1 MRTIGIAALLALT
14 ATAEPPRWEA
24 LLAAGRDREAARAV
38 AGPAAAG
45 RADALAFQARLYDEG
60 RGVRADQRRAVALTR
75 RAAEAGDLF
84 SQSRVGLMHLL
95 GDGVPQNEWVAA
107 AWFRR
112 AAAGGWSDAHVS
124 LGLMAAN
131 GDAGP
136 VDPEE
141 AQRQFRIAAKLGNPR
156 ALREIGDTYWLGRG
170 TPRDKLEALAW
181 YTVAL
186 ERGERPFPSTL
197 ADWKAG
203 TAANPGP
210 VAARAAAIRAEFP
223 VPPGP

>member
-1 MRTIGIAALLALT
+1 MRALAGAALLALT
-14 ATAEPPRWEA
+14 AAAEPPRWEA

-60 RGVRADQRRAVALTR
+60 RGVRADPRRAVSLYR
-75 RAAEAGDLF
+75 RAAEAGDRY
-84 SQSRVGLMHLL
+84 SQHHLGMVSLL
-95 GDGVPQNEWVAA
+95 GHGVPQNPWVAA

-136 VDPEE
+136 VDPAE
-141 AQRQFRIAAKLGNPR
+141 AQRRFRIAARLGNAR
-156 ALREIGDTYWLGRG
+156 ALREIGDTYWLGHGVPQDR
-170 TPRDKLEALAW
+170 LEALAW
-181 YTVAL
+181 YTVAR
-186 ERGERPFPSTL
+186 ERGETPFASTL
-197 ADWKAG
+197 AEWKAA

-223 VPPGP
+223 APVAP